1 MVHLI
6 GATLLQ
12 MLHAIL
18 IILIRPF
25 SQVKDNIAEIANE
38 LVFTTLMAGLVYF
51 NKESAWSTT
60 WILAYLYLHYFIL

>member
-12 MLHAIL
+12 ALHASL
-18 IILIRPF
+18 IIVIRPF
-25 SQVKDNIAEIANE
+25 SQVKDNIAEVVNE

-51 NKESAWSTT
+51 NKESVWSTT
-60 WILAYLYLHYFIL
+60 WISTYLYFA

>member
-12 MLHAIL
+12 MLHASL

-25 SQVKDNIAEIANE
+25 SQIKDNIAEVANE
-38 LVFTTLMAGLVYF
+38 LVFTTLMAGLIYF

-60 WILAYLYLHYFIL
+60 SISAYLYSS